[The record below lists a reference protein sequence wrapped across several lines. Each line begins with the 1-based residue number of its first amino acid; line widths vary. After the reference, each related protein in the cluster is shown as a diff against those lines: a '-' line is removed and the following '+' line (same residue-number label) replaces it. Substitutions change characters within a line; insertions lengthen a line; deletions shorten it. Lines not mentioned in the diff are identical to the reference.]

1 MKQILKDIFS
11 GFKESPLA
19 TLCVLLTAGFA
30 WIYNDLQ
37 QLNEEQR
44 SFIRNVQQT
53 QVLINES
60 LIELNLRLENIEKSL
75 NESKK

>member
-1 MKQILKDIFS
+1 MRHFLKDIFL
-11 GFKESPLA
+11 GFKDSPCA
-19 TLCVLLTAGFA
+19 TLCCLLTIGFGFV
-30 WIYNDLQ
+30 YQDLQ

-60 LIELNLRLENIEKSL
+60 LIELNLRLQNIE
-75 NESKK
+75 NTINNSKK

>member
-1 MKQILKDIFS
+1 MKQLVKDIFL
-11 GFKESPLA
+11 GFKDSPAA
-19 TLCVLLTAGFA
+19 TLCVLLTVGFG

-44 SFIRNVQQT
+44 SFIKNVQQT

-60 LIELNLRLENIEKSL
+60 LIELNLRLQNIENTINK
-75 NESKK
+75 

>member
-1 MKQILKDIFS
+1 MKQLVKDIFM

-19 TLCVLLTAGFA
+19 TLCVLLTAGFG

-37 QLNEEQR
+37 NLNEEQR
-44 SFIRNVQQT
+44 SFIRNVQET

-60 LIELNLRLENIEKSL
+60 LIELNLRLENIEKSI
-75 NESKK
+75 NNCKK